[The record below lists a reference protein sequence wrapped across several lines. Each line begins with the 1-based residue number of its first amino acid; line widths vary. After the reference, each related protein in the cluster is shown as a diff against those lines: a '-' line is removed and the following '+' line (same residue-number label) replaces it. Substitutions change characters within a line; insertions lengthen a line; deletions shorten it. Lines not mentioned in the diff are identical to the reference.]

1 MLRSQTA
8 TLATL
13 ALLAATAACT
23 DNIESTPPLE
33 QPVGGWTPG
42 NMLPS
47 LDTSLRGMLDR
58 RGMIHAHS
66 VYSHDACDGE
76 PRDETTDAINEPCF
90 DDFRRGLCQAGHDF
104 VMLTDH
110 GESFSRTEYPDTLLY
125 RPDRGDELVERGG
138 APVASWAACPV
149 AEDIDPNHRTL
160 VMAGTESNTM
170 PVGLEAHVAPDEDSR
185 NAIYGAVEVA
195 SVDAYKALGGVVLLQ
210 HTEDWTPEQ
219 IRDLQVDGFEMF
231 NLHANTITGAG
242 GVFELI
248 GLQRTPEKLP
258 QSDLVLMPILNED
271 PRYLATW
278 STVLARGDKRV
289 TTIGTDCHRNTFPQE
304 LPDGERID
312 SYRRMMSWMSNH
324 LLVRPDGKGEYD
336 DQQVKEALRS
346 GRLYGAFEVF
356 GFPEGFDYRADAAGN
371 TYEMGEDVPLADAPE
386 LVVERPRVRERDP
399 VLEEPIIRLRI
410 LKAEEDGWRV
420 VDDSDTE
427 SLRYMV
433 TEAGSYRAEVRITPR
448 HLTRYLASFADL
460 AEEEFQWI
468 YANAIYV
475 TP

>member
-1 MLRSQTA
+1 MLRSPA
-8 TLATL
+8 VTLATL
-13 ALLAATAACT
+13 TVLAATAACT
-23 DNIESTPPLE
+23 DNTESAPILE

-125 RPDRGDELVERGG
+125 RLDRGDELVERGG

-170 PVGLEAHVAPDEDSR
+170 PVGLEAHVAPDEASR
-185 NAIYGAVEVA
+185 NAIYGALEVA

-231 NLHANTITGAG
+231 NLHANTITGGG
-242 GVFELI
+242 GVFQLI
-248 GLQRTPEKLP
+248 GLQSTPEKFP

-289 TTIGTDCHRNTFPQE
+289 TTIGTDCHRK
-304 LPDGERID
+304 
-312 SYRRMMSWMSNH
+312 MSNH
-324 LLVRPDGKGEYD
+324 LLVRPDSNGEYD
-336 DQQVKEALRS
+336 DQQLKEALRS

-356 GFPEGFDYRADAAGN
+356 GFPEGFDYHADAAGN
-371 TYEMGEDVPLADAPE
+371 IYEMGQDVPLADAPE

-410 LKAEEDGWRV
+410 LKAEEGAWRV
-420 VDDSDTE
+420 VDDSDSE

-448 HLTRYLASFADL
+448 HLTRYLSSFVDL